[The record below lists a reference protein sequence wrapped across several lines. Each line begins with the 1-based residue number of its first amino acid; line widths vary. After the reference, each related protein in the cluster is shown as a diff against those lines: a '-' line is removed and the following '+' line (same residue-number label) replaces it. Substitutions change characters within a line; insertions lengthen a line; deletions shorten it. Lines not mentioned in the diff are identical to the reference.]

1 MRRVW
6 SEYLR
11 GGLVAAHGKPKGG
24 RRHAHLSVAQER
36 AVLRPL
42 EQQAHTGRVVTAR
55 RIKTRYEDRV
65 GHGMP
70 DATIYRLL
78 APPPGA
84 AGAAPAQAS
93 ARESGRA
100 GRFKK
105 NSRPQSPPW
114 RLGTHSR
121 QCGRCLKTKPG
132 SGA

>member
-1 MRRVW
+1 MSHVRRVW

-78 APPPGA
+78 ARHQGRQVPPRPKHPHGNPAARAALKKTPGPNRRRGGWA
-84 AGAAPAQAS
+84 PTAGSAGAV
-93 ARESGRA
+93 
-100 GRFKK
+100 
-105 NSRPQSPPW
+105 
-114 RLGTHSR
+114 
-121 QCGRCLKTKPG
+121 
-132 SGA
+132 